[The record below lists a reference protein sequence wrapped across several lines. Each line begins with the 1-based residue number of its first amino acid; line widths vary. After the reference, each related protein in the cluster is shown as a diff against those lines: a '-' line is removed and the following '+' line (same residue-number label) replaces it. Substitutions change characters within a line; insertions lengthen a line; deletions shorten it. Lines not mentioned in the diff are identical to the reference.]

1 MKMEVRYAHSPE
13 SVKRMTTEEL
23 RGSFLIENLFI
34 PDTLQLI
41 YSDTERAIV
50 GSAIPLKTNLELLSS
65 QKEMAAEYFLERREI
80 GIINIGGEG
89 YVIAD
94 GHQYKMQRKDMLYL
108 GKGIKNVEF
117 CSVDPESPA
126 QFYFV
131 SYPAHKE
138 YPAKL
143 VNIKD
148 AEHAHLGSLSE
159 SNDRVI
165 NKYILPGKV
174 ESCQLVMGMTELK
187 EGSVWNTM
195 PVHTHQRRSEI
206 YMYFDMDENSVV
218 FHFMGAPNE
227 TRHIIMRNKQAV
239 ISPIWSIHSGCG
251 TKNYSFVWAMG
262 GENQIFSDMD
272 GVDMKDI
279 F

>member
-1 MKMEVRYAHSPE
+1 MEIRYAHSPE
-13 SVKRMTTEEL
+13 SVKRMTTEET
-23 RGSFLIENLFI
+23 RDAFLIQNLFV

-89 YVIAD
+89 YVIGD
-94 GHQYKMQRKDMLYL
+94 GYKYAMQRKDMLYL

-117 CSVDPESPA
+117 CSVDPDTPA
-126 QFYFV
+126 EFYFV

-143 VNIKD
+143 INIKD

-195 PVHTHQRRSEI
+195 PVHTHQRRSEV

-218 FHFMGAPNE
+218 FHFMGAPTE
-227 TRHIIMRNKQAV
+227 TRHLIMRNKQAV

-272 GVDMKDI
+272 GVEMKDI